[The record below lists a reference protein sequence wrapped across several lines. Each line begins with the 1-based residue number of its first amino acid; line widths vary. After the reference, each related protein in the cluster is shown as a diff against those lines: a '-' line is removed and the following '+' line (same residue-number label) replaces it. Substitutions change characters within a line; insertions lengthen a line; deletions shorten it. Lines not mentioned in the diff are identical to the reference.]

1 MANYDDNA
9 TQTANLRFIRRAMKA
24 PLLARE
30 HEHNLAR
37 AWRDTGDQA
46 ALDELIGAYGRMVV
60 SAALKFRHYGLP
72 VGDLIQEGHIGL
84 MQAAAR
90 FEPSRDVRFA
100 TYAQWWIRAAIQDFV
115 LRNWSIVRTGTTAAH
130 KSLFFNLRRVRAKLG
145 DATAD
150 SMDGATRAAVA
161 GALGVN
167 VSDVIEMEGRMSG
180 GDRSLDAPVAG
191 EDGSTRSWGDTL
203 VDTNPDPEATTIDVR
218 DASARTR
225 LVRAALEDLS
235 PRERTVIEA
244 RRLAEDENAVT
255 LERLGARLGV
265 SKERVRQIEARAL
278 GKLKEALA
286 KRISDP
292 ADLFARV

>member
-1 MANYDDNA
+1 MASYDDDA

-24 PLLARE
+24 PLLARA
-30 HEHNLAR
+30 HEHDLAR
-37 AWRDTGDQA
+37 RWRDTGDQA

-145 DATAD
+145 NSAAD
-150 SMDGATRAAVA
+150 SMDGDTRAAVA

-167 VSDVIEMEGRMSG
+167 VSDVIEMEGRLSG
-180 GDRSLDAPVAG
+180 GDRSLDAPVASD
-191 EDGSTRSWGDTL
+191 DGSTRSWGDTL
-203 VDTNPDPEATTIDVR
+203 VDREPDPEATTMDLHDAAARARLVR
-218 DASARTR
+218 DA
-225 LVRAALEDLS
+225 LGDLS
-235 PRERTVIEA
+235 PRERAVIEA
-244 RRLAEDENAVT
+244 RRLADDENAVT

-278 GKLKEALA
+278 GKLKAALT
-286 KRISDP
+286 KRIADP

>member
-1 MANYDDNA
+1 MATYDDDA
-9 TQTANLRFIRRAMKA
+9 TQSANLRFIRRAMKA
-24 PLLARE
+24 PLLARAHE
-30 HEHNLAR
+30 HELAR
-37 AWRDTGDQA
+37 RWRDTGDQA

-90 FEPSRDVRFA
+90 FEPARDVRFA

-145 DATAD
+145 DPSAEN
-150 SMDGATRAAVA
+150 MDGATRAAVA
-161 GALGVN
+161 GALGVTIG
-167 VSDVIEMEGRMSG
+167 DVIEMEGRLSG

-191 EDGSTRSWGDTL
+191 EDGATRSWGESL
-203 VDTNPDPEATTIDVR
+203 VDANPDPEATTIDVR
-218 DASARTR
+218 DAASRAR
-225 LVRAALEDLS
+225 LVRDALGDLS
-235 PRERTVIEA
+235 PRERAVIEA
-244 RRLAEDENAVT
+244 RRLAEEDASVT
-255 LERLGARLGV
+255 LEKLGAKLGV

-278 GKLKEALA
+278 GKLKAALA
-286 KRISDP
+286 KRIADP
-292 ADLFARV
+292 ADLFARA